1 MAYPD
6 APIEK
11 RRLTFVWL
19 FVLCVFMV
27 ATMCGSMFLM
37 RENASMPP
45 SEPQT
50 EREAVADDFKGIQ
63 SVAHDNS
70 AMNAASHDRMVREL
84 KAIVG
89 KTLEKTNYLGDHRLV
104 ALQRELASA
113 PSDDQFLTYG
123 KHVQVA
129 GELLR

>member
-11 RRLTFVWL
+11 RRLPLVWL
-19 FVLCVFMV
+19 FLVCVLMV
-27 ATMCGSMFLM
+27 AIVCGAMFLM
-37 RENASMPP
+37 RQNASMPP
-45 SEPQT
+45 SEPQPK
-50 EREAVADDFKGIQ
+50 RESVEDDSNGLE
-63 SVAHDNS
+63 SAARDNS

-84 KAIVG
+84 KAVVG
-89 KTLEKTNYLGDHRLV
+89 KTLAKTNYLGDQRLV

-113 PSDDQFLTYG
+113 PTDDRYLIYG

-129 GELLR
+129 GELL